1 MNRQNRSKKAILN
14 QTSTP
19 KQTVNQDRQ
28 DVDATMT
35 TRKYQIILR
44 LAIVTAPVLLVN
56 TAGLVESGNE
66 LVVLPGHTKTNHV
79 IRPLPQRWSSQMHK
93 EYSSRGPFFPLTQI
107 IYSPSPST
115 SHIKQLLNQRWSPAR
130 MELEWHQWHK
140 LPHQT
145 TQPTYPSVLRIM
157 LGTRCTLLPCRP
169 NQNITQVRCRG
180 H

>member
-35 TRKYQIILR
+35 TRIYQIILR
-44 LAIVTAPVLLVN
+44 LAIVTAPVLLVT

-79 IRPLPQRWSSQMHK
+79 ISPLPQRWSSQ
-93 EYSSRGPFFPLTQI
+93 YSWGPFFPLTHF

-115 SHIKQLLNQRWSPAR
+115 SHIKKLLNQRWSPAR
-130 MELEWHQWHK
+130 MELERHPWHK